1 MKNRCGLRIELCVAS
16 DDLMDTADWFWLLKL
31 AAWWAEPP
39 EVRCSGRRGGCLLQA
54 VCRSFLAHARQQKQ
68 TLPEFSEDVPMLM
81 RANPEVQAS
90 GDAGIKPATETKPK
104 GLDDRRCSA
113 GSRDGS
119 TEGGATEWAN
129 QNMRDHQQRWIWAR
143 TWFCWDVPEE
153 DFIKKLSQ
161 ITLNVN

>member
-16 DDLMDTADWFWLLKL
+16 DDLMATADWFWLLKL

-54 VCRSFLAHARQQKQ
+54 VCQSFLAHTRQQKQ
-68 TLPEFSEDVPMLM
+68 TLPKFSEDVPMLM
-81 RANPEVQAS
+81 WLTQRFRRL
-90 GDAGIKPATETKPK
+90 ETLELKPK

-161 ITLNVN
+161 IMLNVN